1 MKGKFTVLL
10 LLLALVLCALPVA
23 QASASSGHDHEMISP
38 FDKQHHNQK
47 LHCDLN
53 MFHQAQT
60 YCPHNGAGRSEGKK
74 FLSPYCGG
82 KTSGAI
88 PAFGSHNANDFS
100 ASTCHFEVDRVLIT
114 QPLFPLSNDIGF
126 FPPFQL
132 DRPPQS
138 I

>member
-1 MKGKFTVLL
+1 MKGEFTALL

-23 QASASSGHDHEMISP
+23 QASASSGHDHEVISP
-38 FDKQHHNQK
+38 FEKQHHNQK

-53 MFHQAQT
+53 MLHQAQT